1 MKTKRVLIGIS
12 IAAVI
17 SAVILI
23 SLKAYYVL
31 VAIVIGGLLIG
42 HRELWS
48 LLTTKKLPPFDERV
62 KENTSKAIR
71 NGFVFFALASVV
83 LMLIFSVNREWK
95 PELLHVMG
103 GLFITAGT
111 VYLLSY
117 LFFDRAQPNLSARR
131 LRMLKK
137 FLILAG
143 CSVAVFILGAFLHN
157 IVSLFG
163 IEEAVFFT
171 IATIIAPLGLVVGL
185 IASLV
190 IFIMGLIAQKR

>member
-95 PELLHVMG
+95 PELLHVMC
-103 GLFITAGT
+103 GLFITAGA

-143 CSVAVFILGAFLHN
+143 SSVAVFILGAFLHN

>member
-48 LLTTKKLPPFDERV
+48 LLTTKKLPQFDERV

-143 CSVAVFILGAFLHN
+143 SSVAVFILGAFLHN

>member
-71 NGFVFFALASVV
+71 NGFVFFTLASVV

-95 PELLHVMG
+95 PELLHVMC
-103 GLFITAGT
+103 GLFITAGA

-143 CSVAVFILGAFLHN
+143 SSVAVFILGAFLHN

>member
-143 CSVAVFILGAFLHN
+143 SSVAVFILGAFLHN